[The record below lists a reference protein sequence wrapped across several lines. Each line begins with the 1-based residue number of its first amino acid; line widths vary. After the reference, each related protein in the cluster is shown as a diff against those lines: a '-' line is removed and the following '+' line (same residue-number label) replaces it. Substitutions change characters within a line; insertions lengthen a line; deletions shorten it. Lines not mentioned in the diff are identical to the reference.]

1 MGSKPQPASAG
12 DTEGSQQGKGLTVSQ
27 QLQAKAALPQ
37 LSKVEYAFWVVM
49 AVLAQLNWGLY
60 PVCTRYLQ
68 VGRCWS
74 WPYWYCKLRVQCR
87 MLVIYCMWL
96 RMR

>member
-1 MGSKPQPASAG
+1 MGSKHQPESA
-12 DTEGSQQGKGLTVSQ
+12 DDMVVSQQGKGLTVSQ

-37 LSKVEYAFWVVM
+37 LSKLEYAFWVVM

-68 VGRCWS
+68 VS
-74 WPYWYCKLRVQCR
+74 Q
-87 MLVIYCMWL
+87 
-96 RMR
+96 